1 MALDPDLHNILSEK
15 DMARHDSLRSRM
27 AAGYAGKENPTL
39 ERSIDDQIRELVRLI
54 ERKYLSSDS
63 ILRVFDFGK
72 VSQYFTL
79 DVITDIAYGKAF
91 GYLSKDED
99 VYGYIETV
107 EAVGPFLN
115 FMSVVPAL
123 QKFLSIRWIRWL
135 IGPSVK
141 DKNGMGKLM
150 AVAQQVVSE
159 RFGNEKKDRNDMLG
173 SFIRHGLSQREA
185 ESEVLAQIVA
195 GSDTTATALRVTL
208 LHIITNP
215 RVYNTLNSEILSAS
229 QNQQISS
236 PITDIEAKDLPYLQA
251 VIKEG
256 LRIWPPVSAWL
267 EKEVPKNGDVIE
279 GRFVPGGT
287 KIAVAG
293 WAMQR
298 AKNVYGQDA
307 DVFRPERWLE
317 VDAEKVRE
325 MTKVLDLIF
334 GYGRFGCL
342 GRSIAFIELNKV
354 FVELLRRFDIEVVN
368 PAEPFKSVNHNLF
381 TQWDMFLRVTRR
393 EESLQN

>member
-1 MALDPDLHNILSEK
+1 M
-15 DMARHDSLRSRM
+15 
-27 AAGYAGKENPTL
+27 
-39 ERSIDDQIRELVRLI
+39 
-54 ERKYLSSDS
+54 
-63 ILRVFDFGK
+63 
-72 VSQYFTL
+72 
-79 DVITDIAYGKAF
+79 
-91 GYLSKDED
+91 
-99 VYGYIETV
+99 
-107 EAVGPFLN
+107 
-115 FMSVVPAL
+115 
-123 QKFLSIRWIRWL
+123 
-135 IGPSVK
+135 
-141 DKNGMGKLM
+141 
-150 AVAQQVVSE
+150 SE

-185 ESEVLAQIVA
+185 ESEVLAQMYALPVTSPGRSLEKHANTHLKSVA

-354 FVELLRRFDIEVVN
+354 FVEV
-368 PAEPFKSVNHNLF
+368 
-381 TQWDMFLRVTRR
+381 
-393 EESLQN
+393 